1 MIHRELLERL
11 GWQEETIKAFEDLA
25 EQLEYPI
32 PTFPSPLSVPT
43 TQAMSTSGN
52 SIVLRHG
59 QSTGT
64 NFVDLGTG
72 QN

>member
-1 MIHRELLERL
+1 MVHRELLERL

-32 PTFPSPLSVPT
+32 PSFAPPLSVPT
-43 TQAMSTSGN
+43 TQAKSTSGD
-52 SIVLRHG
+52 SIMLVNG

-64 NFVDLGTG
+64 NFVDLR
-72 QN
+72 